1 MRICIAKLT
10 ISGEKTG
17 HECRNQWEQNWLTS
31 GAVWNYHERKAWI
44 WKSSKPEKLP
54 LKLIEL
60 SSRPH
65 AIKWNQTTVSIELS
79 SRYQMKSDDGVHR
92 TELSLNEYIFVET
105 IPAIKIDS
113 EKWIKNETRSFNTL
127 SDMMP
132 AHANNIT
139 MLNVHDMLRSST
151 AAAPNCYKFQ
161 IASQQWHPGG
171 PGPPG
176 RDITAGPG
184 RRSSCSYIRNIIW
197 KCSKERI

>member
-1 MRICIAKLT
+1 MRICIAKLA

-113 EKWIKNETRSFNTL
+113 EKWNINETRSFNTL

-139 MLNVHDMLRSST
+139 MLNVQDMADMQRWVRSST

-161 IASQQWHPGG
+161 NSKFQIASQHPGG
-171 PGPPG
+171 PGGAVPILLPN
-176 RDITAGPG
+176 DAAGPAI
-184 RRSSCSYIRNIIW
+184 SD
-197 KCSKERI
+197 

>member
-1 MRICIAKLT
+1 MTVLWPGGYQILKATAGKKTDAKLA
-10 ISGEKTG
+10 ISEEKTG

-31 GAVWNYHERKAWI
+31 GAVWNYYEWKAWI

-54 LKLIEL
+54 LNWA
-60 SSRPH
+60 H

-79 SRYQMKSDDGVHR
+79 SRYQMKSDNGVHRTELTLSNEIRWRPGVNR

-113 EKWIKNETRSFNTL
+113 EKWIINETRSFNTL

-132 AHANNIT
+132 AHANNFT

-161 IASQQWHPGG
+161 IASQQWRPGAA
-171 PGPPG
+171 
-176 RDITAGPG
+176 DTI
-184 RRSSCSYIRNIIW
+184 
-197 KCSKERI
+197 